1 MKLRRIRA
9 EEETVLRQLMQYYFY
24 DFSAYNDADVL
35 PDGRYGEYP
44 NLERYWEPDSGHHP
58 YFIEAN
64 NGLAGFALVSV
75 EDNKG
80 TPRYVMSEFFVMR
93 KYRSQGIGS
102 AAACSLFDAYPGRWI
117 VTQIKRNAPARA
129 FWRKVIADYTGNQYT
144 EHEEPNKIVQSF
156 TASHPSITEGADSS
170 DCT

>member
-1 MKLRRIRA
+1 MKLRRIWA

-44 NLERYWEPDSGHHP
+44 DLERYWEPGSGHHP
-58 YFIEAN
+58 YFIEVN
-64 NGLAGFALVSV
+64 DGLAGFALVTV
-75 EDNKG
+75 ETNKG
-80 TPRYVMSEFFVMR
+80 MPLHVMSEFFVMR

-102 AAACSLFDAYPGRWI
+102 AAAYSLFDSYPGSWI
-117 VTQIKRNAPARA
+117 VTQIKRNAPAQS
-129 FWRKVIADYTGNQYT
+129 FWRKVIADYTGSQYT
-144 EHEEPNKIVQSF
+144 EYEEPNKIVQSF